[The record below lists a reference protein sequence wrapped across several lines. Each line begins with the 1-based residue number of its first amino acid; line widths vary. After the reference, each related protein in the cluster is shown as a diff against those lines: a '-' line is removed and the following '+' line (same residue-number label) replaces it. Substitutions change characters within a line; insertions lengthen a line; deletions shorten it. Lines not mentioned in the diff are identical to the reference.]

1 MDVGPVM
8 LSEGTHIMRYE
19 FDTDYDSEV
28 NNWLFSFDKTVVHKI
43 SDTSNEDELVPSE
56 FLLAQN
62 YPNPFNPTTQISFN
76 LPAAGHVELKVYN
89 MLGREVS
96 ELISGQRTAGSH
108 TIRFEAANLAS
119 GVYLYELHFNGAV
132 LSNKMIL
139 LK

>member
-1 MDVGPVM
+1 M
-8 LSEGTHIMRYE
+8 
-19 FDTDYDSEV
+19 
-28 NNWLFSFDKTVVHKI
+28 HKI
-43 SDTSNEDELVPSE
+43 SDTSNEDELVPSV
-56 FLLAQN
+56 FSLAQN

-76 LPAAGHVELKVYN
+76 SPAAGHVELKVYN
-89 MLGREVS
+89 MLGREVL

-119 GVYLYELHFNGAV
+119 GVYLYELRFNGAV